1 MIVAT
6 PLAIPLAEPPALVRR
21 VTITDDGVIP
31 GALIVFPSEAVVW
44 RNGGRNRH
52 TVTADSGLFG
62 SSTLI
67 PGDTFRIIVPA
78 RPGDYAYH
86 CIFHAYIRGTLS
98 VSSLRLAATDE
109 ADYGRR
115 VTFRATAPRASA
127 GAPAR
132 VERRTSGAWVP
143 IGEGALDASRAFTV
157 RSAPL
162 SASGVFR
169 AVIGDDVSPSVRVG
183 VQPVIAVGRHGS
195 RLTLLVRPALPG
207 ASARLER
214 RDAGSGRWRRI
225 ARRRLS
231 SGRVTFALDAP
242 GAYRVVVG
250 ARDGL
255 DGRAS
260 RPVRYRG

>member
-1 MIVAT
+1 MTAAA
-6 PLAIPLAEPPALVRR
+6 PAADAPSPPAVVRR
-21 VTITDDGVIP
+21 VTITDAGVVP
-31 GALIVFPSEAVVW
+31 GDLVVFPSEAVVW

-52 TVTADSGLFG
+52 TVTADAGLFG
-62 SSTLI
+62 SGTLI
-67 PGDTFRIIVPA
+67 PGDTFRITAPA

-98 VSSLRLAATDE
+98 VSSLRLAAPAE

-115 VTFRATAPRASA
+115 VTIRASAPRASA

-132 VERRTSGAWVP
+132 VERRASGAWVP

-162 SASGVFR
+162 SSTGVFR
-169 AVIGDDVSPSVRVG
+169 AVIADQVSPSVRVG

-195 RLTLLVRPALPG
+195 RLTVLVRPGLPG
-207 ASARLER
+207 ATARLER
-214 RDAGSGRWRRI
+214 QDAADGAWRRT

-231 SGRVTFALDAP
+231 SGRATFALDGP
-242 GAYRVVVG
+242 GVYRVVVG
-250 ARDGL
+250 PRGGL
-255 DGRAS
+255 DERAS
-260 RPVRYRG
+260 RPVRYRA